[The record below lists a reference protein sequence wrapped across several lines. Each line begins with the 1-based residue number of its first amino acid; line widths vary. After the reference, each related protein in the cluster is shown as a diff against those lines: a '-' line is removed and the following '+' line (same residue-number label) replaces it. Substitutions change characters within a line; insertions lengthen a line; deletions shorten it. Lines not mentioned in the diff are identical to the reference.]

1 MNSIADVLALTPGSS
16 WHESVAIVQ
25 EIAAHLEPGQPLP
38 APEDLLLESD
48 GTITFGFAGESARPQ
63 VADLASLLD
72 TLLKKAEAPQALRDL
87 ASENAR
93 DEPAHASIASFTKA
107 LAFYE
112 RPNRR
117 SDLQALAGRLEG
129 RSQAAQADR
138 TLAEIRERVV
148 RKSEGEGKESKPKNV
163 APPPEPKSVE
173 RARAIARARALA
185 IAAVVILAAA
195 GLSAMTLFRGRSDT
209 SSGADTK
216 AATELA
222 AASTSPGSET
232 GPNGT
237 DAESTSPRAVSA
249 ERTGTDH
256 HPIGT
261 TAKGG
266 EDAHPK
272 ERSRMSS
279 ESRSGASRRADR
291 VSAFKPSRAGIAPVR
306 PLPSLR
312 AVPSASNAAGVAHT
326 SFGESPAGA
335 PTSRADDV
343 AASAGATYTSANSE
357 VTPPVWYRR
366 QLPSEPAPDAK
377 TGYFEIVIDTKGD
390 VESVRLISPT
400 RRYEE
405 RMLMAAAKA
414 WKFRPARLNGE
425 PVKYRM
431 RVPITLTWTID
442 Q

>member
-48 GTITFGFAGESARPQ
+48 GSITFGFAGESARPQ

-87 ASENAR
+87 VSENAR
-93 DEPAHASIASFTKA
+93 DDPAHASIASFTKA

-148 RKSEGEGKESKPKNV
+148 RKSEEETKPK
-163 APPPEPKSVE
+163 AAATPSSPEPKAVD
-173 RARAIARARALA
+173 RVRAIARARALA

-195 GLSAMTLFRGRSDT
+195 GVSALTLFRG
-209 SSGADTK
+209 SSSNASANGK
-216 AATELA
+216 AATGA
-222 AASTSPGSET
+222 AANAASET
-232 GPNGT
+232 AANANDTESAEPHAVSTEREGT
-237 DAESTSPRAVSA
+237 DR
-249 ERTGTDH
+249 

-261 TAKGG
+261 SAKGG
-266 EDAHPK
+266 ESAHAK
-272 ERSRMSS
+272 GSS
-279 ESRSGASRRADR
+279 QALSGSRSGASRGADR

>member
-1 MNSIADVLALTPGSS
+1 MNSIADVLALTPGPS

-48 GTITFGFAGESARPQ
+48 GSVTFGFAGESARPQ

-72 TLLKKAEAPQALRDL
+72 TLLQRADAPQALRDL
-87 ASENAR
+87 VSENAR
-93 DEPAHASIASFTKA
+93 DEPAHAGIASFTKA

-129 RSQAAQADR
+129 RSLAAQAAQGERAV
-138 TLAEIRERVV
+138 AEIRERLGRQGDEETKAKQPASPVAAH
-148 RKSEGEGKESKPKNV
+148 PKAFDRV
-163 APPPEPKSVE
+163 
-173 RARAIARARALA
+173 RAIARARALA
-185 IAAVVILAAA
+185 IAAAVVLAAV
-195 GLSAMTLFRGRSDT
+195 GVSAMTVLRGWNGSNHSAAAPAPSSANASEQAAANATDADT
-209 SSGADTK
+209 SDSHAVST
-216 AATELA
+216 ARA
-222 AASTSPGSET
+222 AAE
-232 GPNGT
+232 
-237 DAESTSPRAVSA
+237 
-249 ERTGTDH
+249 H

-261 TAKGG
+261 SARGVERNHSKSASRSAS
-266 EDAHPK
+266 E
-272 ERSRMSS
+272 ERSPAPRHGGPATS
-279 ESRSGASRRADR
+279 
-291 VSAFKPSRAGIAPVR
+291 FKPSRAGLAPVR
-306 PLPSLR
+306 PLPATGVTPASSGLSTGER
-312 AVPSASNAAGVAHT
+312 ATMAVSRVEEMTAAL
-326 SFGESPAGA
+326 
-335 PTSRADDV
+335 D
-343 AASAGATYTSANSE
+343 ATYTSANSE
-357 VTPPVWYRR
+357 VTPPVWNRR
-366 QLPSEPAPDAK
+366 QLPSEPAPNAK
-377 TGYFEIVIDTKGD
+377 TGYFEIVIDTNGD

-431 RVPITLTWTID
+431 RVPITLTWTVD

>member
-1 MNSIADVLALTPGSS
+1 MNSIADVLALTPGPS

-48 GTITFGFAGESARPQ
+48 GGITFGFAGESARPQ

-93 DEPAHASIASFTKA
+93 DEPAHSTIASFSKA

-112 RPNRR
+112 RPNRT

-148 RKSEGEGKESKPKNV
+148 RKSEGESKESKPKNV
-163 APPPEPKSVE
+163 AAPPPEPKSVE

-185 IAAVVILAAA
+185 IAAVVLLAAA
-195 GLSAMTLFRGRSDT
+195 GLSAMTLLRGRSDT
-209 SSGADTK
+209 NSGAVTN
-216 AATELA
+216 AATEVA
-222 AASTSPGSET
+222 AASTGSET
-232 GPNGT
+232 GPNAT
-237 DAESTSPRAVSA
+237 DAEATTPRAAST
-249 ERTGTDH
+249 ERAGTGH

-261 TAKGG
+261 SAKGG
-266 EDAHPK
+266 EGAHPK
-272 ERSRMSS
+272 ERSRTSS
-279 ESRSGASRRADR
+279 ESRSGVSRGADR
-291 VSAFKPSRAGIAPVR
+291 ASAFKPSTAGIAPVR
-306 PLPSLR
+306 PLASMR
-312 AVPSASNAAGVAHT
+312 SVMSASKSPGAAHAN
-326 SFGESPAGA
+326 FGESPSGA
-335 PTSRADDV
+335 PASRV
-343 AASAGATYTSANSE
+343 EEMAASAGATYTSANSE

-366 QLPSEPAPDAK
+366 QLPSEPAPNDR
-377 TGYFEIVIDTKGD
+377 TGYFEIVIDTNGD